1 MNGNGMPTKPTFDL
15 HTTRKAHPLCRSK
28 PRLTSAAVRRR
39 DDDEKFQT
47 SPHRMLTGIEGF
59 DRSQHHGRQSRES
72 IRPPFRLRQREEY
85 RYGWDEATGHKG
97 KANLHPLLVLR

>member
-1 MNGNGMPTKPTFDL
+1 MAMACLQSQRSTC
-15 HTTRKAHPLCRSK
+15 TRLG
-28 PRLTSAAVRRR
+28 RLIHYAGANQ
-39 DDDEKFQT
+39 D
-47 SPHRMLTGIEGF
+47 PHRMLTGIEGF

-97 KANLHPLLVLR
+97 KANLNPLHK